1 MVQPKRQYQQQCFV
15 ANYRTRRS
23 RNSRHASS
31 SSASSSSSPTRRF
44 QAAVGT
50 LLFALACFML
60 VAVVAFPSLHQ
71 KQQHQHE
78 IEDRNEEDRVF
89 SYSPF
94 NLLLF
99 PRSRH
104 HHPRLL
110 ALPATKQ
117 RKMRLPKTTRI
128 DDPSVKTKDLK
139 YFAKRRNDFVRN
151 DPSVR
156 MTKAHL
162 AKLDRK
168 RKKKFQPPRQDPTKV
183 LLDRAPI
190 DNSTG
195 EIRLRDWSDS
205 EYEEKM
211 VEGDKYQQLYKDL
224 GHSLPHP
231 RFVAKKIR
239 MEKRDKREA
248 INLQPWGDQDPV
260 QEFIQLK
267 RDLNGGREEDN
278 KRLKKEVKRLKV
290 ALKHGHDHVVRKVS
304 NELMEEAFEKYFI
317 AKLPRHM
324 RRRLTR
330 VSSREQPALARPHP
344 GELLLPEPRA
354 HAELMVQIAEFESK
368 RDPAIAFQWYK
379 KGAEQG
385 NVEALFKL
393 GCHYANGEVP
403 VDRNETK
410 AFEYFKLAADL
421 NHTRSKFYT
430 GLALMFGDGTPTNHI
445 AALQYL
451 TDADKEG
458 DFEAKSYI
466 GFAYEE
472 GLGVKQNHSHAVK
485 IYEDCAALGHKPSR
499 ERLAQFKRIE
509 KEYDDMHGGPKP
521 PRPGSRAWKFGGGRE
536 KHQAMLR
543 EQRRLALLKR
553 AERREM
559 KKKNL
564 DETDP
569 VA

>member
-1 MVQPKRQYQQQCFV
+1 MMSS
-15 ANYRTRRS
+15 YR
-23 RNSRHASS
+23 
-31 SSASSSSSPTRRF
+31 
-44 QAAVGT
+44 
-50 LLFALACFML
+50 
-60 VAVVAFPSLHQ
+60 
-71 KQQHQHE
+71 
-78 IEDRNEEDRVF
+78 
-89 SYSPF
+89 
-94 NLLLF
+94 
-99 PRSRH
+99 
-104 HHPRLL
+104 
-110 ALPATKQ
+110 
-117 RKMRLPKTTRI
+117 
-128 DDPSVKTKDLK
+128 

-393 GCHYANGEVP
+393 GCCHYANGEVP

-543 EQRRLALLKR
+543 KQRRLALLKR

-569 VA
+569 DDWDEERKESARRYANASIEREQMLKERSLKREAIKKFKASRSYVSPSITAGSPSKIYRKKKEEESKQNGYGNFQRALGSTKRTIIVIVIRRRGGYKMIVSSKVEGNIDCGHGLS